1 MHCYESEARLLFARE
16 RATFLAGEM
25 RKAQAA
31 ANARR
36 SGSAQAGSGAHGVW
50 GRYLPKRSA
59 TTPPSTEPA

>member
-1 MHCYESEARLLFARE
+1 MDCYEGEARLLFARE

-36 SGSAQAGSGAHGVW
+36 SGSAQGRSGDHGVW
-50 GRYLPKRSA
+50 GRLPKRRA
-59 TTPPSTEPA
+59 TTPPSAEPA